1 MKCDI
6 CGKEIKDS
14 LYFGA
19 TLCSSECFAANYWLD
34 ILKHSRNSNRYIRVD
49 GTSYF
54 IGEDNVDDFERGFCG
69 SLAIIRLKDGTV
81 VKCQNLRLH
90 GDVPAAFKEL
100 LPDNAVF
107 ITSEIFAKDN
117 ANEILEKIPTFEE
130 TNLK

>member
-19 TLCSSECFAANYWLD
+19 TLCSSECFTANYWLG
-34 ILKHSRNSNRYIRVD
+34 IIKKSMKSKRYIRVD
-49 GTSYF
+49 GTSYL
-54 IGEDNVDDFERGFCG
+54 IGEDNITDLERGFCG
-69 SLAIIRLKDGTV
+69 RAFVIKFNDGTV
-81 VKCQNLRLH
+81 IKCQNLRLH
-90 GDVPAAFKEL
+90 GDVPSAFKEL

-130 TNLK
+130 TTLH